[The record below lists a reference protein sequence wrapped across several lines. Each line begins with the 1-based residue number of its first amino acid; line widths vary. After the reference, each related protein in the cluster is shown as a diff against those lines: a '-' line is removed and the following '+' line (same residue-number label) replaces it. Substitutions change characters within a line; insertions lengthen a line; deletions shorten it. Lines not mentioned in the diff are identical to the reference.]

1 MTAKKMSGSNSTQPE
16 IISID
21 RLPPPDIL
29 KQYEEIVPGIAK
41 TMVNIAE
48 NQSKTRLHLEIRKV
62 NGNLAKSFTGL
73 ILGFLMGIFGLWGG
87 FYLTFKGYNVLGII
101 LSSSTLVTLVMSF
114 IYGSQSKRNG
124 DLRISDNLNKS

>member
-1 MTAKKMSGSNSTQPE
+1 MAAKKMSGSNPTQHE

-62 NGNLAKSFTGL
+62 NGNLVKSFTGL

>member
-1 MTAKKMSGSNSTQPE
+1 MAAKKMSSSNPSQYE

-41 TMVNIAE
+41 TMVNLAE
-48 NQSKTRLHLEIRKV
+48 HQSKTRMHLEIRKV

-101 LSSSTLVTLVMSF
+101 LSSSTLVTLVMTF
-114 IYGSQSKRNG
+114 IYGSQSKRNENHKSG
-124 DLRISDNLNKS
+124 ELLNKS

>member
-1 MTAKKMSGSNSTQPE
+1 MAAKKMSGSNPTQHE

-48 NQSKTRLHLEIRKV
+48 KQSKTRLHLEIRKV

-124 DLRISDNLNKS
+124 NHKSSELLNKP

>member
-1 MTAKKMSGSNSTQPE
+1 MAAKKMSGSNPTQHE

-62 NGNLAKSFTGL
+62 NGNLVKSFTGL

-101 LSSSTLVTLVMSF
+101 LSSITLVTLVMSF